1 MPLVPLPFRTHV
13 CGYFRVDWL
22 RVFRLAIIVGLVV
35 AFAYFDY
42 SQNSAVNREVSNW
55 FDERDPLL
63 RMLHPVNQS
72 LRNSPE
78 SVPLIATVI
87 IAVQYALYICLT
99 FKFVGHGDLILFEI
113 FFGWGVGLLTKYV
126 MPLPR
131 SSLAI
136 DYSSNL
142 PYPLQKYID
151 DVSFSTTTFMAIVCA
166 RHLTRSEKDYMGKLA
181 LYTVV
186 TVTMFFLLATY
197 NTNFYSLVFAILV
210 SVLSSRCRS
219 ALAVK
224 LEQAKNKSMEVL
236 FGQMK
241 RKARVALDEVARN
254 GKDSF
259 TRMFDL
265 NGLVQQR
272 RVQGPKADDIDL
284 DDLIRFDEHDAKS
297 SEDGDTS
304 PRENPFIDDAE
315 VKVQQ
320 LVPPTP
326 IVSEFATTLRVIQP
340 RDDHKEEEEEEEMG
354 PYTDPFASLTET
366 KTDDHSLV
374 DL

>member
-13 CGYFRVDWL
+13 CGYFRADCL
-22 RVFRLAIIVGLVV
+22 RLFRFTILIGLVV
-35 AFAYFDY
+35 AFVYFDY
-42 SQNSAVNREVSNW
+42 SQNSAVNQEVSSW

-63 RMLHPVNQS
+63 RMLAPVNRS

-99 FKFVGHGDLILFEI
+99 FKFIGHGDLILFEI
-113 FFGWGVGLLTKYV
+113 FFGWGVGLLAKYT
-126 MPLPR
+126 MPFPR

-166 RHLTRSEKDYMGKLA
+166 RHLIRSEKDYLGKLA

-186 TVTMFFLLATY
+186 AVTMFFLLATY

-210 SVLSSRCRS
+210 SMLSRSSRS
-219 ALAVK
+219 LLAVK
-224 LEQAKNKSMEVL
+224 LDQAKNKSLDVVFGRMNQQARAALSEVTVGSKESL
-236 FGQMK
+236 IRMFGLNGTANQ
-241 RKARVALDEVARN
+241 RKMQAREAEDEVA
-254 GKDSF
+254 
-259 TRMFDL
+259 
-265 NGLVQQR
+265 
-272 RVQGPKADDIDL
+272 L
-284 DDLIRFDEHDAKS
+284 DDLIRFDDHDAKS
-297 SEDGDTS
+297 SENGDMS
-304 PRENPFIDDAE
+304 PLSSKDHFDDE
-315 VKVQQ
+315 VKVNQ
-320 LVPPTP
+320 LTPATP
-326 IVSEFATTLRVIQP
+326 IRAEFVSESRIFQLQ
-340 RDDHKEEEEEEEMG
+340 DEHKEEEEDVG
-354 PYTDPFASLTET
+354 PYEDPFASLTES
-366 KTDDHSLV
+366 KTTQPPLV